1 MRSVYSFVSSLS
13 FAGISIANISQTKA
27 FDNKTSVL
35 QYLVKVIRQTNRDVL
50 KFQED
55 IKSVFLAKGVAM
67 DRLLTSTKKLCQDS
81 RTVSEIAAKHGDEYR
96 KCAIDP
102 TQKVKIRDVKS
113 QRASVKELRQMATF
127 INEEDVPIGKT
138 DTTHFERFGLF
149 AMVELQKA
157 LGVIQGANQNYISVL
172 EYYGAEAKTPAAD
185 FFGVICQF
193 ILEFDLAAVL
203 VEREEEMKLKEARRA
218 LAKEAKLRVKSIA
231 RVLEQTDV
239 EDGTTDIKSPLSSM
253 NHPMRLRE
261 SHKAGAKE
269 ELVHCQI
276 SNHMLTRNATI
287 DESCSLTGSTMPKN
301 FAAISTDDSLTTHN
315 DNAGPSSD
323 SIVAIVATA
332 PRKYVRETESGQNP
346 AMATVIARIKESG
359 ISSVD
364 DSPLL
369 SKLPSVEGM
378 VNIAAAA
385 AAQRREKQR
394 QSSGD
399 ELSSQDLLNLTP
411 KKQSTERLSQ
421 KQVTKQCFCGPY
433 TAYPHQSKI
442 SRAVSQLAELKGT
455 NRQPS
460 RLSLAVAAAAQ
471 HRSSA
476 SSGAF

>member
-1 MRSVYSFVSSLS
+1 MHIS
-13 FAGISIANISQTKA
+13 FACISQTKA

-35 QYLVKVIRQTNRDVL
+35 HYLVKVIRQTNRDII

-55 IKSVFLAKGVAM
+55 IESVVLAKGVAM
-67 DRLLTSTKKLCQDS
+67 DRLLASTKQLCQDS
-81 RTVSEIAAKHGDEYR
+81 KTVSEIAAKHGDEYR

-102 TQKVKIRDVKS
+102 TQKVKVRDVKS

-149 AMVELQKA
+149 AKVELQKA

-172 EYYGAEAKTPAAD
+172 EYYGADAKTPAAD
-185 FFGVICQF
+185 FFGAICQF
-193 ILEFDLAAVL
+193 ILEFDQASVL
-203 VEREEEMKLKEARRA
+203 VEREEEVKLNEVRRA

-231 RVLEQTDV
+231 RVLKQTGV
-239 EDGTTDIKSPLSSM
+239 EDGTTDSKQQLSSM
-253 NHPMRLRE
+253 NHPMRVRE

-269 ELVHCQI
+269 ELVHGQI
-276 SNHMLTRNATI
+276 SNHILTRSATI
-287 DESCSLTGSTMPKN
+287 DESRSRTGSTMTKN
-301 FAAISTDDSLTTHN
+301 FAGTSSTLLSAQN
-315 DNAGPSSD
+315 DHAGPSSG

-332 PRKYVRETESGQNP
+332 ARKYVRETESGQHP
-346 AMATVIARIKESG
+346 AMAMVEARVNESG
-359 ISSVD
+359 LSSVD
-364 DSPLL
+364 DPPWL
-369 SKLPSVEGM
+369 SKLPPVGRM

-385 AAQRREKQR
+385 AAHRREKR

-399 ELSSQDLLNLTP
+399 ELSSQDLLNLMS
-411 KKQSTERLSQ
+411 KKQSTECLSQ
-421 KQVTKQCFCGPY
+421 KQVTKKCLCGPDI
-433 TAYPHQSKI
+433 AYPHQSKL
-442 SRAVSQLAELKGT
+442 SRAVSQLAELNGT

-460 RLSLAVAAAAQ
+460 KLSLAVAAAAQ

>member
-1 MRSVYSFVSSLS
+1 VYSFVPFLTFAGMLSLASHMHIS
-13 FAGISIANISQTKA
+13 FAYISQTKA

-35 QYLVKVIRQTNRDVL
+35 QYLVKVIRQTNRDIL

-55 IKSVFLAKGVAM
+55 IKSVVLAKGVAM

-81 RTVSEIAAKHGDEYR
+81 RTMSEIAAKHGDEYR

-127 INEEDVPIGKT
+127 INEVDVPIGKT

-157 LGVIQGANQNYISVL
+157 LGVIQGANQNYISML
-172 EYYGAEAKTPAAD
+172 EYYGADAKTPAAD

-231 RVLEQTDV
+231 RVLKQTDV
-239 EDGTTDIKSPLSSM
+239 EYGTTYSKPPLCSM
-253 NHPMRLRE
+253 NHPICVRE
-261 SHKAGAKE
+261 SLKARAKE
-269 ELVHCQI
+269 ELVNCQI

-287 DESCSLTGSTMPKN
+287 DESCSLTVSTMPKN
-301 FAAISTDDSLTTHN
+301 FAAISSTDDSLSAHN
-315 DNAGPSSD
+315 DNAGPSSG

-332 PRKYVRETESGQNP
+332 PRKYVRETESGQRP
-346 AMATVIARIKESG
+346 AMATVEARIKESG
-359 ISSVD
+359 LSSVD
-364 DSPLL
+364 DSPWL
-369 SKLPSVEGM
+369 SKLPTVEGM
-378 VNIAAAA
+378 VNISSAA
-385 AAQRREKQR
+385 AAQRKEKQR

-399 ELSSQDLLNLTP
+399 ELSSQDLLNLTS
-411 KKQSTERLSQ
+411 KKQSMERLSQ
-421 KQVTKQCFCGPY
+421 KVVFGSTI
-433 TAYPHQSKI
+433 AYP
-442 SRAVSQLAELKGT
+442 QLAELKGA

-471 HRSSA
+471 HRLSA
-476 SSGAF
+476 S